1 MHLPYRLTDRIGTR
15 ATLGL
20 IALQTDETI
29 EPELHRIFAATDVAL
44 YVSRVPSAPDVTPE
58 TLATMADE
66 LPRAAG
72 LLPPSLSFDAI
83 GYGCTSG
90 ATIIG
95 PDRVA
100 KLISGAA
107 NMGNS
112 GSVTNPLTAI
122 LAALQTLGGRRIG
135 MVTPYIESVTAPMR
149 NVLISNGFEVPKT
162 VSFDEAIEAKVA
174 RIDPGSIAEA
184 AIEVGKSDV
193 DVVFLSCTNLRTL
206 DVIDQIEATLGK
218 PVISS
223 NQALAWHMARLSG
236 ASCAVRAG
244 RLMRD
249 YLPVNHDAGG

>member
-1 MHLPYRLTDRIGTR
+1 MQMSYRLSDPIGTQ

-29 EPELHRIFAATDVAL
+29 EPELQRIFAAEDVAL

-72 LLPPSLSFDAI
+72 LLPPSLHFDAI

-100 KLISGAA
+100 DLVRGAS
-107 NMGNS
+107 NVG
-112 GSVTNPLTAI
+112 GVTNPLSAVLAGLTA
-122 LAALQTLGGRRIG
+122 LKARRVA

-149 NVLISNGFEVPKT
+149 EVLIASGFTVPAT
-162 VSFDEAIEAKVA
+162 VSFDEAIEARVA
-174 RIDPGSIAEA
+174 RIDPASIVA
-184 AIEVGKSDV
+184 AALEVGKADV
-193 DVVFLSCTNLRTL
+193 DAVFLSCTNLRTL
-206 DVIDQIEATLGK
+206 GIIDEIEHALDK

-223 NQALAWHMARLSG
+223 NQALAWHMAQISG
-236 ASCAVRAG
+236 AFCSVRAG
-244 RLMRD
+244 YLMRGAR
-249 YLPVNHDAGG
+249 L

>member
-1 MHLPYRLTDRIGTR
+1 MHMSYRLTERIGTQ

-29 EPELHRIFAATDVAL
+29 EPELQRVFAAEDVAL

-72 LLPPSLSFDAI
+72 LLPPSLHFDAI

-100 KLISGAA
+100 DLVSMSSDVAG
-107 NMGNS
+107 
-112 GSVTNPLTAI
+112 VTNPLSAV
-122 LAALQTLGGRRIG
+122 LAGLNALQARRVG
-135 MVTPYIESVTAPMR
+135 MVTPYIESVTAPVR
-149 NVLISNGFEVPKT
+149 KVLIARGFEVPAT
-162 VSFDEAIEAKVA
+162 VSFDEAIEARVA
-174 RIDPGSIAEA
+174 RIDPASIAEA
-184 AIEVGKSDV
+184 ALEVGKADV
-193 DVVFLSCTNLRTL
+193 DAVFLSCTNLRTM
-206 DVIDQIEATLGK
+206 DVIDQIEDALGK

-223 NQALAWHMARLSG
+223 NQALGWHLAQISG
-236 ASCAVRAG
+236 AQCSLKAG
-244 RLMRD
+244 QLMRV
-249 YLPVNHDAGG
+249 PHS